1 MSETEDAKHESKSAS
16 GTAVAFRDWLAA
28 PRGRVWTLVLLT
40 LVAYF
45 PALGAGFVWD
55 DDLHLLNH
63 IVIREN
69 GLYRVLF
76 TADSFTYWPVT
87 FGSYWIEHQL
97 WGLNPAGYHI
107 DNVLIHAA
115 CAILLWRI
123 LLRLAIP
130 HPWLIALLFA
140 LHPVNVESVAWVT
153 QRKNLCSLFFFL
165 LAWLWFLRF
174 EDGARRRDY
183 WFALGSF
190 VLAML
195 SKGSAMTLPV
205 VLLLGVWWRKGT
217 LTRGDLA
224 RSLPFFLV
232 TLGLGFSEAFFQTRA
247 VAGDAVR
254 EDTPLQ
260 YILGAGW
267 IAWFYIY
274 KALLPLNLSF
284 VYPRWEVD
292 PSDPLA
298 WLPNLALIA
307 LPLWFWLKRR
317 TWGRPFFFAT
327 AYFVV
332 TISPA
337 MGFVHFYF
345 LRFSYVADHYQYNS
359 IPAVIALLV
368 WLLGRGVAR
377 IREGR
382 PRIFALAGG
391 ALVVAYACLSFA
403 QTRIYK
409 DAETLWLDTLKKNPD
424 AWLARHNYGE
434 LLFHEKRYDEA
445 RAQFDEMIRL
455 EPDEPKGRLN
465 LARLL
470 AETGQY
476 AEARE
481 QLKTVFEL
489 LPGHPDG
496 HFEIARTYM
505 MENRFEEALT
515 AYEQAIR
522 SNPEFAGAFAGRGMA
537 ERRLGR
543 TADAAASFERAVR
556 FDPDNADAHLGLADL
571 AYDAG
576 RLNEALRGYLRVQE
590 INPRYPGI
598 YNNLGIVC
606 ARMGR
611 LDEAVELFENA
622 LREDPESDAAK
633 RNLEQAR
640 RSKAEKSAQ

>member
-1 MSETEDAKHESKSAS
+1 MEPMDDTQPALSGDPKSGSAVQEWFAS
-16 GTAVAFRDWLAA
+16 A
-28 PRGRVWTLVLLT
+28 RGRGWTIVLLT

-45 PALGAGFVWD
+45 PAMGAGFVWD

-63 IVIREN
+63 LVIQEN

-107 DNVLIHAA
+107 DNILLHAA

-123 LLRLAIP
+123 LLRLKIP

-153 QRKNLCSLFFFL
+153 QRKNLCSLLFFL
-165 LAWLWFLRF
+165 LAWLWFLKF
-174 EDGARRRDY
+174 EDDERRRDY
-183 WFALGSF
+183 WYAVGSF

-205 VLLLGVWWRKGT
+205 VLLLGVWWRKGA
-217 LTRGDLA
+217 LTRADLV
-224 RSLPFFLV
+224 RSIPFFVV

-267 IAWFYIY
+267 IAWFYIF
-274 KALLPLNLSF
+274 KALLPLNLCF
-284 VYPRWEVD
+284 VYPRWEVN
-292 PSDPLA
+292 PSNLLA
-298 WLPNLALIA
+298 WLPNLALIV
-307 LPLWFWLKRR
+307 LPLWFWIKRK
-317 TWGRPFFFAT
+317 TWGRPYFFAL
-327 AYFVV
+327 AYFIV

-359 IPAVIALLV
+359 IPAVIALVV
-368 WLLGRGVAR
+368 WLLSRGADRIKAGRQRLFGA
-377 IREGR
+377 
-382 PRIFALAGG
+382 AGG
-391 ALVVAYACLSFA
+391 ALVVAFMGLTFA
-403 QTRIYK
+403 QSRIYK
-409 DAETLWLDTLKKNPD
+409 DAETLWLDTLEKNPD
-424 AWLARHNYGE
+424 AWLARINYGE
-434 LLFHEKRYDEA
+434 LLFHEKRHDEA

-455 EPDEPKGRLN
+455 EPDEPKGHLN

-470 AETGQY
+470 AAAGKY
-476 AEARE
+476 DEARE
-481 QLKTVFEL
+481 RLKIVFEL

-496 HFEIARTYM
+496 HFENARTYM
-505 MENRFEEALT
+505 MENRFEEAL
-515 AYEQAIR
+515 ASYDLAIR

-543 TADAAASFERAVR
+543 TADAARSFERAIQ
-556 FDPDNADAHLGLADL
+556 FDPNNADAHLGLADL
-571 AYDAG
+571 DYDAG
-576 RLNEALRGYLRVQE
+576 RLNEALQRYLRVQE
-590 INPRYPGI
+590 INPKYPDI

-611 LDEAVELFENA
+611 LDEAIELFENA
-622 LREDPESDAAK
+622 LREDPESEVAK

-640 RSKAEKSAQ
+640 KSKAEGNGR